1 VLAVLTAVPAFA
13 QAKSNGTDQAGKA
26 AAVSTVNESE
36 LLIPDAPSGAAGA
49 TTGAAGAA
57 ATGAAG
63 GSAIA
68 PAVSTWDFVRML
80 LILAAVVGA
89 IYLLLWLLRRGAGKR
104 VQENDLIRV
113 LGSRTLA
120 GTRTLHVVEVGTA
133 LYLIGS
139 SDGGVELIAEVTDK
153 ESADGL
159 RLRAAAEAP
168 SARRTFQSV
177 LSDIFRPARRP
188 TTMGES
194 VGFLRRQRDRLKK
207 L

>member
-1 VLAVLTAVPAFA
+1 MLAVLTAVPAFA
-13 QAKSNGTDQAGKA
+13 QAKSNGTGQAGKA
-26 AAVSTVNESE
+26 AAAPAVNESE
-36 LLIPDAPSGAAGA
+36 LLIPDTPSGAAGA
-49 TTGAAGAA
+49 TAGAAGSAP
-57 ATGAAG
+57 AG
-63 GSAIA
+63 GTTVA

-120 GTRTLHVVEVGTA
+120 GTRALHVVEVGTA

-153 ESADGL
+153 ESADSL

>member
-1 VLAVLTAVPAFA
+1 VLVVLTVLPAFA
-13 QAKSNGTDQAGKA
+13 QAKSDGKGQNGQSGDA
-26 AAVSTVNESE
+26 APKTVNETE
-36 LLIPDAPSGAAGA
+36 LLIPDVAAG
-49 TTGAAGAA
+49 GGGAA
-57 ATGAAG
+57 AGGAT
-63 GSAIA
+63 IA
-68 PAVSTWDFVRML
+68 PAVSTWDYVRML

-89 IYLLLWLLRRGAGKR
+89 IYLLLWLLRRGVRKR

-120 GTRTLHVVEVGTA
+120 GTRALHIVEVGTA

-153 ESADGL
+153 ESADSL
-159 RLRAAAEAP
+159 RLRAAEVAP
-168 SARRTFQSV
+168 PTRRSFQAV
-177 LSDIFRPARRP
+177 LAQIFSSEARRP